1 MKLTILIFFVFIQS
15 LPAHAYLDP
24 GTGGFII
31 QMIIAFIA
39 TALIFFKNG
48 ILYIKNFFFKFV
60 NFFKKKNY
68 DDEKKNNDKKV

>member
-1 MKLTILIFFVFIQS
+1 MKLIILIFFTFIQS

-48 ILYIKNFFFKFV
+48 ILYIKNFFLKIV

-68 DDEKKNNDKKV
+68 DNEKKNNDKKV

>member
-1 MKLTILIFFVFIQS
+1 MKLIILIFFAFIQS

-48 ILYIKNFFFKFV
+48 ILYIKNFF
-60 NFFKKKNY
+60 
-68 DDEKKNNDKKV
+68 